1 MTSYLW
7 AQLPA
12 GTYGLSGPAVVLSP
26 WVLEVRADPPELF
39 GFTRVTA
46 PEQWS
51 QVGTARLVVADFP
64 ESWDM
69 LLISAERP
77 DDVDPVGLRD
87 RRPGAADAGDVHWCI
102 PGLFRGSAVQAFHDQ
117 AGTAG
122 RVLVLTGDLRAYW
135 SKAATADAGGDAV
148 TFPELFP
155 SGAWA
160 AWVPLLARL
169 YDDGVGT
176 RPG

>member
-1 MTSYLW
+1 MTTYFW
-7 AQLPA
+7 AQLSA
-12 GTYGLSGPAVVLSP
+12 GTVGLPGPAVVLSP

-39 GFTRVTA
+39 GFTRVTS

-51 QVGTARLVVADFP
+51 QVGTAHLVAADFTDP
-64 ESWDM
+64 WDM

-77 DDVDPVGLRD
+77 DDVDADGLREM
-87 RRPGAADAGDVHWCI
+87 RPGAADAGDVHWYV
-102 PGLFRGSAVQAFHDQ
+102 GSAFQGPTTSTFYDQ
-117 AGTAG
+117 AHLTG

-135 SKAATADAGGDAV
+135 SAAAV
-148 TFPELFP
+148 GAAVSFPELFP
-155 SGAWA
+155 SGTWA

-176 RPG
+176 RPN